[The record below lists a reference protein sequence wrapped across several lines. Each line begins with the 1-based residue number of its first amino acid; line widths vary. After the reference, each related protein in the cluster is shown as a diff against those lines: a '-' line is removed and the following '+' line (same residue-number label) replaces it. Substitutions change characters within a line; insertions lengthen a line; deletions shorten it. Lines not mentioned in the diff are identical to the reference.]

1 MHGLISDRPLLIS
14 SLLEHA
20 ARYHGK
26 TEIISA
32 DSKDKITRSNYENV
46 NTISNN
52 NGDIK
57 KLLYK
62 LDSTHINSYFS
73 IRNIENNKCFVHH
86 SSAYTLSY
94 WRYESDDI
102 NFLFTFELIG
112 QTPKSIKNRLRN
124 HFKNTWKMPLNDY

>member
-46 NTISNN
+46 NIRSKKIAQAL
-52 NGDIK
+52 IK
-57 KLLYK
+57 LGAKNILIKGCASSPIPTWAYMILVAKLAPYA
-62 LDSTHINSYFS
+62 
-73 IRNIENNKCFVHH
+73 NKILFGELC
-86 SSAYTLSY
+86 SAYEIY
-94 WRYESDDI
+94 
-102 NFLFTFELIG
+102 
-112 QTPKSIKNRLRN
+112 KK
-124 HFKNTWKMPLNDY
+124 